1 MHTGSLA
8 VCAIVAA
15 SVPVM
20 LRRTP
25 AWRLADRRRLSRL
38 SVARPPLVYARLG
51 PARPTALVALFH
63 GLGGGL
69 DELRPMAERWLDAL
83 PDVGFLL
90 LQAPDRDYYARE
102 LKSGAFSGDWFRYP
116 QLRSAFTNDDEGLR
130 QYNSMAVEFISARVD
145 HVSSELDTHL
155 TACGVDNRRLIL
167 AGFSQGAAICTY
179 TGLRRG
185 CLGVLPL
192 GGPCPP
198 RPELLPDND
207 VTAVRGRG
215 RCGHC
220 VAHELTPNLK
230 IPVRYATDGPRA
242 AQPCA
247 RAVEGVR
254 RRPGVHPLPCRE
266 ATPGCDNC

>member
-1 MHTGSLA
+1 
-8 VCAIVAA
+8 
-15 SVPVM
+15 
-20 LRRTP
+20 
-25 AWRLADRRRLSRL
+25 
-38 SVARPPLVYARLG
+38 
-51 PARPTALVALFH
+51 
-63 GLGGGL
+63 
-69 DELRPMAERWLDAL
+69 MAERWLDAL

-145 HVSSELDTHL
+145 HVSNELDTHL
-155 TACGVDNRRLIL
+155 AACGVDNRRLIL

-207 VTAVRGRG
+207 VTAVCVVVGDAD
-215 RCGHC
+215 HC
-220 VAHELTPNLK
+220 VAHEELTAEFAK
-230 IPVRYATDGPRA
+230 YPVRYATDGVHVLPNHAHEPSRA
-242 AQPCA
+242 CGDIGLAFIRSCLA
-247 RAVEGVR
+247 G
-254 RRPGVHPLPCRE
+254 E
-266 ATPGCDNC
+266 ATPGCDNV